1 MELRRQLTGCGHRS
15 GSGHVL
21 QVIAPEKAGGMGI
34 EPAWCT
40 AAAALC
46 DEVARGLAG
55 RDGEPARLAL
65 ESFWRQRQTCT
76 GKPTWSDANRL
87 AELTTTP
94 TSWNI
99 LRAPAP
105 SRVTKG
111 NARQDNTPTE
121 LRTTSE
127 PHT

>member
-1 MELRRQLTGCGHRS
+1 MARVVAEVSRRS
-15 GSGHVL
+15 GPDPPH
-21 QVIAPEKAGGMGI
+21 
-34 EPAWCT
+34 
-40 AAAALC
+40 
-46 DEVARGLAG
+46 
-55 RDGEPARLAL
+55 GEG
-65 ESFWRQRQTCT
+65 WRQRQTCT